1 MTLSPLLS
9 PKMGF
14 VYLILLIAGAVILN
28 DELSLMWVILGGIC
42 LVTGIVGI
50 YLTIVRNRG

>member
-14 VYLILLIAGAVILN
+14 VYFALLIAGAVILN
-28 DELSLMWVILGGIC
+28 DELSLMWVILGGVC

-50 YLTIVRNRG
+50 YLTIVRNRK

>member
-9 PKMGF
+9 PKMGI

-28 DELSLMWVILGGIC
+28 DELSLMWVILGGVC

-50 YLTIVRNRG
+50 YLTIVRNRK